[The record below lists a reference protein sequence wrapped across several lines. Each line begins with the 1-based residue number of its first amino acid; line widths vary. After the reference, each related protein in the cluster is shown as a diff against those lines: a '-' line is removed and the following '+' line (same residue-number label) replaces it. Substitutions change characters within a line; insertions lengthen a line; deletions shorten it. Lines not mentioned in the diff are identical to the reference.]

1 MKINF
6 ICNSKTI
13 LKRVFNSRSSK
24 NNKIDRVL
32 KNILEPEINKKV
44 LKPIELENRI
54 IYPIIEIITINN
66 EYDGVILVEI
76 FPVALVVKESDNKYA
91 ISLTKDEINQKEFI
105 EMV

>member
-13 LKRVFNSRSSK
+13 LKRVFNSENSK

-44 LKPIELENRI
+44 LKPIELENRT

-66 EYDGVILVEI
+66 EYDGFILVEI
-76 FPVALVVKESDNKYA
+76 FPVALVIKETDDKYV
-91 ISLTKDEINQKEFI
+91 ISLTKDEINQKEI
-105 EMV
+105 MGMV